1 MKKSFLIIFLFS
13 FNVFVAQEEFVSFK
27 SNDTKEKDVFSII
40 DDSNNAT
47 IFIRNKTK
55 IAAYQFNDSLEV
67 KDSITT
73 DINSKELKKIIGT
86 SQKNNNFFVYWSTK
100 KDNEIVTQ
108 SFDFTNKKTT
118 KFTNI
123 IDFDKEEIITRITVK
138 NKFYIISVQNN
149 LNIFNIYCFSGE
161 SLEKRVV
168 DCSIFKFFNSLHK
181 SVSFL
186 SMFNE
191 YKQNY
196 YYSGLKNIMSDTP
209 VSLVNCAEK
218 KKVYIK
224 ENSIILTFDTN
235 ENFTQ
240 TLTINFDNF
249 TASQKE
255 YTLPAI
261 RHNDLNSISSNSF
274 LINDKIIQL
283 KIDYNILF
291 VLIKDLDGNEIKSF
305 TLKPDQEIDFKNS
318 DIIQEEGSIK
328 TKKTL
333 DTSRQLIRKI
343 YNMNISVSCFYK
355 NDSYYMV
362 IGGVSFPQQTSYF
375 AGMGGGL
382 TGALMDAFITNNY
395 SVNNINSYSNKK
407 IVYIY
412 SLFDQDFN
420 HLKGTV
426 NQLAFD
432 KLRLFV
438 ERNNKFINQTVFNI
452 GSKIYYFGQN
462 KNTKYYCFYVFED

>member
-1 MKKSFLIIFLFS
+1 
-13 FNVFVAQEEFVSFK
+13 
-27 SNDTKEKDVFSII
+27 
-40 DDSNNAT
+40 
-47 IFIRNKTK
+47 
-55 IAAYQFNDSLEV
+55 
-67 KDSITT
+67 
-73 DINSKELKKIIGT
+73 
-86 SQKNNNFFVYWSTK
+86 
-100 KDNEIVTQ
+100 
-108 SFDFTNKKTT
+108 
-118 KFTNI
+118 
-123 IDFDKEEIITRITVK
+123 
-138 NKFYIISVQNN
+138 
-149 LNIFNIYCFSGE
+149 
-161 SLEKRVV
+161 
-168 DCSIFKFFNSLHK
+168 
-181 SVSFL
+181 
-186 SMFNE
+186 
-191 YKQNY
+191 
-196 YYSGLKNIMSDTP
+196 
-209 VSLVNCAEK
+209 
-218 KKVYIK
+218 
-224 ENSIILTFDTN
+224 
-235 ENFTQ
+235 
-240 TLTINFDNF
+240 
-249 TASQKE
+249 
-255 YTLPAI
+255 
-261 RHNDLNSISSNSF
+261 
-274 LINDKIIQL
+274 
-283 KIDYNILF
+283 
-291 VLIKDLDGNEIKSF
+291 LDGNEIKSF

-407 IVYIY
+407 TVYIY

-462 KNTKYYCFYVFED
+462 KDTKYYCFYVFED